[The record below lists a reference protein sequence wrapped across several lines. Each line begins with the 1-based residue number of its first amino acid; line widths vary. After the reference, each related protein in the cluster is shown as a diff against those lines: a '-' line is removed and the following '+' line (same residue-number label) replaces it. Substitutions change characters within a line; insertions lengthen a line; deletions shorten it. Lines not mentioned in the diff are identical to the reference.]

1 MKNVSKLLA
10 IATLMASASL
20 AQAGT
25 ATGNLPVSATVA
37 ANCTITTAGVAF
49 GAYDPIAGANIV
61 QEGGVT
67 VACTKGAAGL
77 WVGLGNGSNF
87 VGTRNM
93 NGGLTSD
100 KLAYNLMQPLTNAV
114 GAACPIYGSGSAWTN
129 TVGAT
134 SLALTNSTGKAGRTY
149 KVCGQL
155 ASGQDVSVDSYS
167 DTVVATINF

>member
-1 MKNVSKLLA
+1 MKNVSKLLV
-10 IATLMASASL
+10 IATLMAGASL
-20 AQAGT
+20 TQAAT
-25 ATGNLPVSATVA
+25 ATGNLAVSATVT
-37 ANCTITTAGVAF
+37 ANCTITTSPVAF

-67 VACTKGAAGL
+67 VACTKGAASL

-87 VGTRNM
+87 VGTRHM
-93 NGGLTSD
+93 NGGTTSD
-100 KLAYNLMQPLTNAV
+100 KLAYNLMQPVNNNV
-114 GAACPIYGSGSAWTN
+114 GAACPTYGSGSTWTD
-129 TVGAT
+129 TVGAS
-134 SLALTNSTGKAGRTY
+134 SLALSNSTGKAGRTY